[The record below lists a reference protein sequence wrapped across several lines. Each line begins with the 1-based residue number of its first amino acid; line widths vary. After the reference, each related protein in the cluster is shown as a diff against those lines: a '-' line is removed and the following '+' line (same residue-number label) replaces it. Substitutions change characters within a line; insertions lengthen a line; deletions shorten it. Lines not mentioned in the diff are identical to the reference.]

1 MDIARASRK
10 FPSGWAFP
18 QVTSAPQVMRLLM
31 LSKMF
36 KINALATVGTGLRA
50 ANVAISE
57 TTVQTRF
64 RMRGET
70 GGLRT
75 LWKSKRCSSES

>member
-1 MDIARASRK
+1 MDIGRASRRC
-10 FPSGWAFP
+10 PILGWAFP

-50 ANVAISE
+50 ANIAISE
-57 TTVQTRF
+57 TTVQTRV
-64 RMRGET
+64 
-70 GGLRT
+70 
-75 LWKSKRCSSES
+75 